1 MRMLQEKQSLTAS
14 KSDLVEETLQT
25 SENQEVVESGVNVE
39 QAHENE
45 ENTFVGN
52 ELETVVN
59 ILEI

>member
-25 SENQEVVESGVNVE
+25 SENQKVGESGVNVE

-45 ENTFVGN
+45 EKTFVGN
-52 ELETVVN
+52 ELETKV
-59 ILEI
+59 I